1 MNNLPI
7 LSSTPQTAAKPAPA
21 ANMLTAAATPA
32 KTAPAAPAKNAAA
45 PAQATATKPA
55 TAAAP
60 QSATEDGAAQGQS
73 FNEVL
78 ARQVS
83 GSTAEDDTAQTKKI
97 TAKSADEIFADIK
110 GDTTTVP
117 AAPAAANLPAEM
129 LAAMLPQGMNIDA
142 KTAAPS
148 DAALPGQARAELTGA
163 ASGLAK
169 PTDPSAQVSTT
180 ELGVGKGKPALTTA
194 NTGAQIEAKKDASFA
209 SMMDKMT
216 ATATAKLAGNDE
228 KTVAAAAAPQPNAA
242 ALAAMQAPAPLT
254 PANMMP
260 AQVTINTPVDH
271 EKWGDEFNQKIT
283 WLAGS
288 KDQTAEL
295 HLNPPQLGP
304 MDVVLKVSGDQATAL
319 FTSPHA
325 AVREAIE
332 QALPK
337 LREMM
342 ADSGIMLGNATVSDQ
357 APRERQG
364 ESGSRSQ
371 SSRAGAIGGVSDS
384 AATGNLSARVSQI
397 NRHNGIVDT
406 FA

>member
-7 LSSTPQTAAKPAPA
+7 LSATPQTAAKPAQA
-21 ANMLTAAATPA
+21 APMLTAAATPA
-32 KTAPAAPAKNAAA
+32 KAAPAAPAKNAAA
-45 PAQATATKPA
+45 TAQATPAKPA

-60 QSATEDGAAQGQS
+60 QNAAEEGAAQGQS

-83 GSTAEDDTAQTKKI
+83 GSSAEDDSAQTKKI
-97 TAKSADEIFADIK
+97 KTKSAEELFADIK
-110 GDTTTVP
+110 GDTVAVP
-117 AAPAAANLPAEM
+117 AAAPVADTSNLPAEM
-129 LAAMLPQGMNIDA
+129 LAAILPQGMNIDA
-142 KTAAPS
+142 KTAAPT
-148 DAALPGQARAELTGA
+148 DAQPGQARAELPA
-163 ASGLAK
+163 AAK
-169 PTDPSAQVSTT
+169 STDPTAQLATT
-180 ELGVGKGKPALTTA
+180 ELGAGKAKPALTA
-194 NTGAQIEAKKDASFA
+194 AHTGAQIEAKKDVAFA
-209 SMMDKMT
+209 GMMDKMT
-216 ATATAKLAGNDE
+216 AAATNKLVGTDE
-228 KTVAAAAAPQPNAA
+228 KTAAVATAAPQPNAA

-254 PANMMP
+254 PANVMP
-260 AQVTINTPVDH
+260 AQVTINTPVEH
-271 EKWGDEFNQKIT
+271 EKWGDEFGQKIT
-283 WLAGS
+283 WLAGT

-364 ESGSRSQ
+364 ESDSRSQ
-371 SSRAGAIGGVSDS
+371 SSRSGGIGGVADS
-384 AATGNLSARVSQI
+384 TASSNPGARVSQI

>member
-7 LSSTPQTAAKPAPA
+7 LSSAPQTAAKPAQA
-21 ANMLTAAATPA
+21 ATMLTAAATPVKA
-32 KTAPAAPAKNAAA
+32 ATTAPAKNAATA
-45 PAQATATKPA
+45 TQATPAKPA
-55 TAAAP
+55 TAATTQNA
-60 QSATEDGAAQGQS
+60 AEDSTAQGQS

-83 GSTAEDDTAQTKKI
+83 GSSAEDDTAQTKKI
-97 TAKSADEIFADIK
+97 KTKSAEEIFADIK
-110 GDTTTVP
+110 GDTAAVP
-117 AAPAAANLPAEM
+117 VAAADTSNLPAEM

-142 KTAAPS
+142 KTTAP
-148 DAALPGQARAELTGA
+148 DNALLGQARAELTGA

-169 PTDPSAQVSTT
+169 PADPSAAIAITDP
-180 ELGVGKGKPALTTA
+180 GKGQAKPALTTA
-194 NTGAQIEAKKDASFA
+194 NTGAQIEAKKDAAFA

-228 KTVAAAAAPQPNAA
+228 KTVAVAAAPQPNAA

-260 AQVTINTPVDH
+260 TQVTINTPVDH

-283 WLAGS
+283 WLAGT

-357 APRERQG
+357 APRERQS
-364 ESGSRSQ
+364 ESDSRSQ
-371 SSRAGAIGGVSDS
+371 NSRNGGIGGVADS
-384 AATGNLSARVSQI
+384 TLAGNPAARVSQI